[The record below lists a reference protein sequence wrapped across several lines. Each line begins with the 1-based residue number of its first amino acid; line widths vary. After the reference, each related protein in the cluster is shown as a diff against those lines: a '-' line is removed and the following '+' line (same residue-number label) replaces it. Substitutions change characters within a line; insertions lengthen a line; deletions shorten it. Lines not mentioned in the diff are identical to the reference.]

1 MSRLHSP
8 VMKRIHVPPCWH
20 SNAAGKRFCCCL
32 QVGRNIIHGS
42 DSVENGERETGEV
55 TAEPSELLPGPAQGA
70 ANSIIHY
77 SVSQSVSQ
85 SHSCIHT
92 SLPACMSC

>member
-1 MSRLHSP
+1 
-8 VMKRIHVPPCWH
+8 
-20 SNAAGKRFCCCL
+20 L

-70 ANSIIHY
+70 AGCII
-77 SVSQSVSQ
+77 QSVSQ
-85 SHSCIHT
+85 SLIT
-92 SLPACMSC
+92 TMSNSNKMLGFMTVG